1 MLETL
6 KNSWKNPRLRKKL
19 IYSVVMLMFIRV
31 GSGLLLPF
39 LNAEGVR
46 DLISGQS
53 ENPFDTLNMIT
64 GGSLGYTVVL
74 ALGVTPYINATI
86 ILQLLGVVFPNSL
99 GSMMREGESGK
110 QKYERITRFTT
121 LGLALIQG
129 IAYFFYIKREGFL
142 KPDLSTGYVWFTG
155 ITLVLILVA
164 GALVTMWIGEQ
175 MTQKGIGNGISLII
189 FSGILSQMPSMFYG
203 LWTSFTAALATGAT
217 RQIIGAPILF
227 ILYFLMVIFVVYI
240 TQAERRIP
248 IEYSQR
254 QVGRKMY
261 GGQKS
266 YLPFK
271 VNMSGVIPVIFA
283 SSFLS
288 IPTMI
293 RYFVN
298 LNPEGL
304 FYKILAA
311 FDPNTVLYAVLY
323 FLLIFVFN
331 YFYTTVVTNPMEIAN
346 SLRKSNA
353 SIRGIRPGKPTADYI
368 SKVVSKI
375 TVMGGLFLGVV
386 AVTPTIVGLIT
397 GLNFSMAGTSIIILV
412 GVAIET
418 VKSLESQMTM
428 RSSKGFLE

>member
-6 KNSWKNPRLRKKL
+6 KSAWKNPRLRKKL
-19 IYSVVMLMFIRV
+19 IYTVAMLMLIRV

-39 LNAEGVR
+39 LDVDGVR
-46 DLISGQS
+46 RLVSGQS

-74 ALGVTPYINATI
+74 ALGVTPYINSTI

-99 GSMMREGESGK
+99 GNLMREGESGK

-121 LGLALIQG
+121 LGLALVQG

-142 KPDLSTGYVWFTG
+142 KPDLSTGFVWFTA

-175 MTQKGIGNGISLII
+175 MTQKGIGNGVSLII
-189 FSGILSQMPSMFYG
+189 FSGILAQMPTMFYT
-203 LWTSFTAALATGAT
+203 LWKDFTAALATGAT

-227 ILYFLMVIFVVYI
+227 IIYFLMVIFVVYI

-254 QVGRKMY
+254 VVGRKMY

-304 FYKILAA
+304 LYKVLAW
-311 FDPNTVLYAVLY
+311 FDPNTVLYAVIY

-331 YFYTTVVTNPMEIAN
+331 YFYTTVVTNPMEISN
-346 SLRKSNA
+346 NLRKSNG
-353 SIRGIRPGKPTADYI
+353 SIRGIRPGKPTADYL

-375 TVMGGLFLGVV
+375 TVMGGLFLGTV
-386 AVTPTIVGLIT
+386 AVMPTIVGLIT

-418 VKSLESQMTM
+418 VKSLESQMMM
-428 RSSKGFLE
+428 RNYKGFLE